1 MVIDF
6 YNRNGGG
13 GGTADYATLAGE
25 ANKSKLLE
33 GASAPPQSANTGD
46 VVAIAPNPTRG
57 LRSARTLGIYQYDG
71 TNWNKIEGESSSAY
85 KIELTEVN
93 PQNYTQQDIDTINAF
108 CAAFTAD
115 TSIADSAYISALN
128 GIYRCV
134 RYIAIPHSPI
144 FTFEGPFNNNIVD
157 ISLIFTNDLFSYG
170 GLQNAVPTPPIPE
183 FTSIKPTTDFPENP
197 VDGEIVLLSEEAL
210 IDYRP
215 EAPNG
220 QTVYGGN
227 IEEFMVTLK
236 GTSNNELWVKTWDD
250 AGHTERTDQGYFH
263 LENDA
268 IDYYDYQGDMDYLFN
283 DLNEGEWADANTIY
297 LLKEGNNLYFYVK
310 QEAEGVFFPDTDA
323 TMVFDTVI
331 TDNTLNQ
338 YDGGDWKYFPQ
349 ALYGRA
355 DFPKNAGFGD
365 VVALATEGGTGYEY
379 GITFE
384 EMSYDEGSIMGG
396 RFTFPTTGYSELD
409 GESYSLG
416 SVSVTFDGGQDG
428 GTYDLTLSYNALSDE
443 LILSV
448 GDTSDPDLT
457 VYMGGENENVTE
469 YVNWMVFQST
479 LSNENYIIDIY
490 PYTENDGETVTFN
503 DIPTSEGQIG
513 LYQYDGEGWK
523 FFPQVLN
530 SREDF
535 PKIAGFGD
543 VVGLGKTEEREATSA
558 DVFTSATVTMVNGRA
573 TFKMYNPNYSGYCDE
588 YTFGYD
594 VNEGIISPWGG
605 SNNVINGP
613 WNDQGVEFSIDGDDI
628 TFTTQNPENTSEA
641 LQMWGFDPNCNDRI
655 VIKQL
660 GIYQKDEEGW
670 NRAVTSNSIN
680 SIVKLTQAEYDALV
694 SGGTVDANNLS

>member
-25 ANKSKLLE
+25 SNKSKLLE
-33 GASAPPQSANTGD
+33 GASTPPQSANTGD

-108 CAAFTAD
+108 CAAFTAN

-134 RYIAIPHSPI
+134 MYIAIPHSPI
-144 FTFEGPFNNNIVD
+144 FTFEGPYNNNIVD

-183 FTSIKPTTDFPENP
+183 TTSLKPAADFPENP
-197 VDGEIVLLSEEAL
+197 VEGEVMIRSEETL

-215 EAPNG
+215 EAPDG

-227 IEEFMVTLK
+227 LEEFMVTLK

-323 TMVFDTVI
+323 TMVFDTMAFENLV
-331 TDNTLNQ
+331 NQ
-338 YDGGDWKYFPQ
+338 YDNGEWRIFPNV
-349 ALYGRA
+349 LNFSC

-365 VVALATEGGTGYEY
+365 VV
-379 GITFE
+379 
-384 EMSYDEGSIMGG
+384 
-396 RFTFPTTGYSELD
+396 
-409 GESYSLG
+409 
-416 SVSVTFDGGQDG
+416 
-428 GTYDLTLSYNALSDE
+428 
-443 LILSV
+443 
-448 GDTSDPDLT
+448 
-457 VYMGGENENVTE
+457 
-469 YVNWMVFQST
+469 
-479 LSNENYIIDIY
+479 
-490 PYTENDGETVTFN
+490 
-503 DIPTSEGQIG
+503 
-513 LYQYDGEGWK
+513 
-523 FFPQVLN
+523 
-530 SREDF
+530 
-535 PKIAGFGD
+535 
-543 VVGLGKTEEREATSA
+543 GLGKIEDREATSA

-573 TFKMYNPNYSGYCDE
+573 TFKMYNPNYSGYCED

-594 VNEGIISPWGG
+594 VNEGIIGGWGG
-605 SNNVINGP
+605 ENNVINGP
-613 WNDQGVEFSIDGDDI
+613 WSNQGVEFTIDGDDI

-655 VIKQL
+655 VIKEL

-680 SIVKLTQAEYDALV
+680 SIVKLTQAEYDTLV
-694 SGGTVDANNLS
+694 SGGTVDANTFYVIISPNS